1 MKNNHLNIFITKYL
15 IWPFALLALFFIEL
29 SFLPQLL
36 PWGITIDFVF
46 LLVFLNCFFRKKN
59 DYFSYFLS
67 ISAGIFLDIYSGQLF
82 FGFWI
87 LFFILLAWLIKKMSF
102 LMQGLNIF
110 SFLINFSVAYLSY
123 KFFSLLLAWRNFS
136 WLNFIITFASTMT
149 MGIISFFIY
158 ASLYK
163 KES

>member
-1 MKNNHLNIFITKYL
+1 MLIAKYIVWVIVSL
-15 IWPFALLALFFIEL
+15 VLFFIEL

-46 LLVFLNCFFRKKN
+46 LLVFLNCFFREKN
-59 DYFSYFLS
+59 DYFSYFL
-67 ISAGIFLDIYSGQLF
+67 ATLVGIFLDIYSGQLF

-87 LFFILLAWLIKKMSF
+87 LFFVLLAWLIKKMSF

-123 KFFSLLLAWRNFS
+123 KFFSLFLAWPNFS
-136 WLNFIITFASTMT
+136 WINFMIAFVSTLA

-163 KES
+163 KKS